1 MKKPN
6 KSKLQ
11 RVNSS
16 MSVMLFTAF
25 EFDRIKKCQKIT
37 KPNTNTNLAS
47 KMHQTQ
53 INALNKF
60 FMKIAL
66 KQINSKT

>member
-25 EFDRIKKCQKIT
+25 EFDRTKKLPKNYKT
-37 KPNTNTNLAS
+37 KHQYKFGKQDASNPN
-47 KMHQTQ
+47 
-53 INALNKF
+53 
-60 FMKIAL
+60 
-66 KQINSKT
+66 